1 MSALLL
7 LVSLKVSASR
17 IFLNRSLISRK
28 QQKEGHGTRSRV
40 NRGGDSKH
48 LRLGNVRVVVFVSSA
63 LRSCRTDPVASRF
76 SLRLSL
82 LLQPSDRNR
91 GKMQPSKKAVMCAAM
106 CFCGSALS
114 GVDAFAP
121 VALMTG
127 ASRHSGLVLR
137 QGVTPAHGMRKLT
150 KAGSGS
156 RITVGMAKTQLVT
169 YGDMWRDAL
178 HENENGEQMK
188 ELPMTDA
195 TSAEGDDFTYAT
207 EELSTFASEVVAPI
221 KAAATGVA
229 FAVWNRLSSSPDD
242 DEIQRNLKAFA
253 QSHRGAVMTPLG
265 DEELA
270 SEVRYLGMFP
280 DLVDALLEAQE
291 IANTKEKEQEDVVA
305 LAAAALKVGTDLKST
320 DA

>member
-1 MSALLL
+1 
-7 LVSLKVSASR
+7 
-17 IFLNRSLISRK
+17 
-28 QQKEGHGTRSRV
+28 
-40 NRGGDSKH
+40 
-48 LRLGNVRVVVFVSSA
+48 
-63 LRSCRTDPVASRF
+63 
-76 SLRLSL
+76 
-82 LLQPSDRNR
+82 
-91 GKMQPSKKAVMCAAM
+91 MQPSKKAVMCAAM
-106 CFCGSALS
+106 CLCGSAIS

-121 VALMTG
+121 VALTMG

-137 QGVTPAHGMRKLT
+137 QGVAPAHGMSTSVRGMP

-156 RITVGMAKTQLVT
+156 RITLGMAKTQLVT

-188 ELPMTDA
+188 ELPTTDA

-229 FAVWNRLSSSPDD
+229 SAVWNRLSSSPDD